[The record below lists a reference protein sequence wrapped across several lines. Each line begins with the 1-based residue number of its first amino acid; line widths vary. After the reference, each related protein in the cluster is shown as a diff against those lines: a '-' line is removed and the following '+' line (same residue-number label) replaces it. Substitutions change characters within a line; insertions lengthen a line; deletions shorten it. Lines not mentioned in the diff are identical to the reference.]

1 MLPTCINNAV
11 SRKLLACIQYDLAI
25 LQLFCLKDTVPSN
38 EDCVSRQELTE
49 MQSRSRQE
57 LAAVKAEM
65 QSQVDQLHSQLHYW
79 QNTTVTTLDI
89 LKNHF
94 TATNSGT
101 HKIHMSLPS
110 IYI

>member
-11 SRKLLACIQYDLAI
+11 SRKLLAYIHYDLAI
-25 LQLFCLKDTVPSN
+25 LPLFCLKDAVPSN
-38 EDCVSRQELTE
+38 EDCV
-49 MQSRSRQE
+49 SRQE

-79 QNTTVTTLDI
+79 QNTTLNI
-89 LKNHF
+89 LKDHY

-101 HKIHMSLPS
+101 
-110 IYI
+110 

>member
-1 MLPTCINNAV
+1 MCCQHVSNNAV
-11 SRKLLACIQYDLAI
+11 SKKLLACIHYDLAI
-25 LQLFCLKDTVPSN
+25 LQLFCLKDAVPSN
-38 EDCVSRQELTE
+38 EDCVSRQELAE

-79 QNTTVTTLDI
+79 QNTTLNI
-89 LKNHF
+89 LKDHY

-101 HKIHMSLPS
+101 H
-110 IYI
+110 